1 MTTTKESC
9 TQIEGKGKK
18 NSMNFYLQKIE
29 LKHLVC
35 WHLATQKTKL

>member
-18 NSMNFYLQKIE
+18 NSIM
-29 LKHLVC
+29 
-35 WHLATQKTKL
+35 ATTRKAMPNQIIKNE